1 MADSTLV
8 VRTTLQLWR
17 NAAYDASRALV
28 RNSWV
33 VGLVPLYTV
42 ALTFVGGISGG
53 LGMAGGFVNY
63 LVLAACVGSFLS
75 VVGESVE
82 HGRPRFGELGTTFGR
97 LLGPVASVF
106 FVLWI
111 IGLLLG
117 LVLQQNPQMAW
128 LALAVQIGV
137 FIAFNPLPE
146 LIQQSSTAGAQG
158 AALLDEAF
166 RFVRENALE
175 WLVPL
180 GLMLAPFFLLA
191 PAAGLT
197 VMARFGA
204 TTALDYAIA
213 AVASLVPLAGPLG
226 QVVAIALAST
236 LIVWIMLFRGF
247 LFRALARGG
256 RRQRIFQARL
266 GR

>member
-1 MADSTLV
+1 MADSVLV
-8 VRTTLQLWR
+8 VRMALQLWKS
-17 NAAYDASRALV
+17 AAHDATRALA

-33 VGLVPLYTV
+33 IGLVPLYTV

-53 LGMAGGFVNY
+53 LGMAGGLVNY
-63 LVLAACVGSFLS
+63 LVLAACVGSFLC
-75 VVGESVE
+75 VVGESVA
-82 HGRPRFGELGTTFGR
+82 HGRPRAAELGSTFGR

-117 LVLQQNPQMAW
+117 MLLQQNPQMAW
-128 LALAVQIGV
+128 LAIAVQIGV
-137 FIAFNPLPE
+137 FVAFNPLPE
-146 LIQQSSTAGAQG
+146 LIQQNSSASTQG

-191 PAAGLT
+191 PAAGFT

-226 QVVAIALAST
+226 QVVAVALAST